1 MKKIVLVVLVFSL
14 FCIPASLLAFERD
27 GVQRVPRL
35 FGTFSPQVGA
45 WSQYA
50 IVEKGTGRQTIMRMS
65 IVGKEGDSYWY
76 EVYNKDGASRN
87 VVKMLVKGDPHDREN
102 IQRLIMK
109 SGDNPPMEMARD
121 FVMMG
126 RKMAA
131 HMFEQR
137 SGVPSNPGLGLKAE
151 EIGSATVSVVAGN
164 FEVLKYR
171 VVDAS
176 GKVYGSYSFT
186 EKVMPFGLV
195 TSDAEKS
202 TMELL
207 AHGMDAQTVITEEPQ
222 EMTMPPGMPQG
233 MPRGFPP
240 GMLENM
246 PKGMKPPGAP
256 EGMGPPTGLEVL
268 R

>member
-1 MKKIVLVVLVFSL
+1 MRKVVLLILVSFL
-14 FCIPASLLAFERD
+14 FCIPVTLQALER
-27 GVQRVPRL
+27 GSVQRVPRL
-35 FGTFSPQVGA
+35 FGTFTPKVGS

-50 IVEKGTGRQTIMRMS
+50 IVDKATGRQAVMKMS

-76 EVYNKDGASRN
+76 EVVNKEGDSRN
-87 VVKMLVKGDPHDREN
+87 VVKMLVKGDPNDREN

-131 HMFEQR
+131 LMFEQR
-137 SGVPSNPGLGLKAE
+137 SGVPSTPGLELKPEKIGE
-151 EIGSATVSVVAGN
+151 EKVSVMAGI
-164 FEVLKYR
+164 FDVTRYR
-171 VVDAS
+171 IVDQS
-176 GKVYGSYSFT
+176 GKVYGLYSFS

-195 TSDAEKS
+195 TSDAEKT

-207 AHGMDAQTVITEEPQ
+207 GYGMDAQSVITEEPQ
-222 EMTMPPGMPQG
+222 MMTMPPGMPQG

-246 PKGMKPPGAP
+246 PKGMKP
-256 EGMGPPTGLEVL
+256 GPPSGVGPPAGMPGPPK
-268 R
+268 